1 VARGLVRCMVWPSRR
16 SVGPLRL
23 HAVSEIKFCLFC
35 FFFSREK
42 CWCPCYLVP
51 ITRRDKSLSLPFSS
65 TSSCSFPR
73 KRVPHLKRLQPEKKN
88 FPHFFLI
95 VIQERW
101 TARKHALSIGLCLY
115 KFILEYTLSSNSSH
129 FKSVQ
134 LCSDVV
140 ANQKQ
145 IWL

>member
-1 VARGLVRCMVWPSRR
+1 MARGLVRCMVWPSRR
-16 SVGPLRL
+16 YSRSTPIACGGWNK
-23 HAVSEIKFCLFC
+23 ILFVL

-115 KFILEYTLSSNSSH
+115 KFILEYTLSSNSSN